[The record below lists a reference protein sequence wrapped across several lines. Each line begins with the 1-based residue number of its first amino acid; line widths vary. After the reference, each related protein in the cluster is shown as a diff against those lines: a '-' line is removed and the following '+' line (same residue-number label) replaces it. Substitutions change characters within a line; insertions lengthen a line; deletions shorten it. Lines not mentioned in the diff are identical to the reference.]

1 LPRCRRIL
9 PTTPAESD
17 PTPIIAANLVLPI
30 SRPGDDIEE
39 CLDPT
44 NGGELTRRGNRE
56 AFDLYAERLTKAA
69 AIVRR
74 VGRAIDGRG
83 VEVAEDER
91 LHIGLTGSAD
101 VLQPLI
107 DAGDLERV
115 YPDGEE
121 LEWGPAKAV

>member
-1 LPRCRRIL
+1 M
-9 PTTPAESD
+9 PT
-17 PTPIIAANLVLPI
+17 IAANLVLPI

-56 AFDLYAERLTKAA
+56 AFDLYAERLTQAA

-74 VGRAIDGRG
+74 VGKAIDGRG
-83 VEVAEDER
+83 VEVFEDER
-91 LHIGLTGSAD
+91 LHIGLTGPAE

-107 DAGDLERV
+107 DTGDCELLK
-115 YPDGEE
+115 PDYYDPESHDEDDVGEE
-121 LEWGPAKAV
+121 DD